1 MVRVLDLLDQY
12 QIISRLDSQ
21 CKFQMFTL
29 FPGRHVG
36 VRDYSEFETN
46 HSSGRVET
54 LNPRPLD
61 NNTSALNH
69 SAKKHGECILDY
81 SYRNVN
87 SPYQLSYNFL
97 SLIFVMA
104 TCQLFSL
111 YKRGLY
117 VEFKLSSA
125 D

>member
-36 VRDYSEFETN
+36 VRDVTTENSKQI
-46 HSSGRVET
+46 SGRMEA

-69 SAKKHGECILDY
+69 SAKKHGECI
-81 SYRNVN
+81 
-87 SPYQLSYNFL
+87 
-97 SLIFVMA
+97 
-104 TCQLFSL
+104 
-111 YKRGLY
+111 
-117 VEFKLSSA
+117 
-125 D
+125 